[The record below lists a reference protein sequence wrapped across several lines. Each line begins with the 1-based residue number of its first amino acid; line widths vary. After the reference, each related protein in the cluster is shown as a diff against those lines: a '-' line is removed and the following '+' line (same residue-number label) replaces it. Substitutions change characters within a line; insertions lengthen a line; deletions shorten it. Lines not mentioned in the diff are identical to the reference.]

1 MSGMNSNL
9 RTTAS
14 TDSSHSLLTAIHRFV
29 QAVDTMDD
37 TVMIP
42 CRLRDIPV
50 DGINLSEENNNTTT
64 TKAVV
69 PAVPVS
75 GDLYHFYSM
84 LQAIRKEIVA
94 GPSSEEDD
102 DDSCLSCETDS
113 SDDNGNNESENA
125 KKTAT
130 AFRYHLRGLFGLLHQ
145 MTETAKYLSSRYET
159 EISPSQNGVTSVS
172 SFNM

>member
-1 MSGMNSNL
+1 MNSNL
-9 RTTAS
+9 RLSADNS
-14 TDSSHSLLTAIHRFV
+14 QSLLTAIHKFV
-29 QAVDTMDD
+29 QAVDIMDD

-42 CRLRDIPV
+42 CRLRDVPI
-50 DGINLSEENNNTTT
+50 DLKLKEENNN
-64 TKAVV
+64 KAVV
-69 PAVPVS
+69 PAIPMS
-75 GDLYHFYSM
+75 GDLYHFYAM

-94 GPSSEEDD
+94 GPSASSDGEESLDSESD
-102 DDSCLSCETDS
+102 L
-113 SDDNGNNESENA
+113 SDDNGNNDNEQA

-159 EISPSQNGVTSVS
+159 EISPSQNAISSVS